1 MHSERTYRGVL
12 AVVVLVQFF
21 LAGCASLTGETAGQ
35 SVDDTVITS
44 EVKAKLG
51 NEKLVNTTRV
61 SVKTERGVVYL
72 TGAVATADDRA
83 KAVSITKNV
92 KGVHDVVDHLAIVK
106 P

>member
-1 MHSERTYRGVL
+1 MHSKLKYSGVL
-12 AVVVLVQFF
+12 VLVVLVQFF

-51 NEKLVNTTRV
+51 DEKLVNTTRI
-61 SVKTERGVVYL
+61 SVKTEKGVVYL
-72 TGAVATADDRA
+72 TGAVATSDDRA
-83 KAVSITKNV
+83 RAVSIAKNV
-92 KGVHDVVDHLAIVK
+92 KGVHDVVDHLTIVK